1 MGNIIIN
8 IGRQFGSGGGFV
20 AKSISSRL
28 GIPYYDN
35 ELISKAAEES
45 GFSKDLFNFRDEKAS
60 LFSMS
65 TFFES
70 WRFGQPQNYMN
81 DNTLFSI
88 QSQVI
93 REIAEKGDA
102 IIIGRCSDYILRDL
116 ECLDVFITAP
126 LEYRI
131 ARVAERE
138 NLSEKEAEELIRRKD
153 KTRQTYYNYFTFG
166 SWGSADNYDICI
178 DSSLLGIEGTAEA
191 VIDFGRKTG
200 IIP

>member
-1 MGNIIIN
+1 MHTLIT

-20 AKSISSRL
+20 AQKVGEML

-35 ELISKAAEES
+35 ELISRAAEES
-45 GFSKDLFNFRDEKAS
+45 GFSQALFSERDERAS

-88 QSQVI
+88 QSKVI
-93 REIAEKGDA
+93 RDVAEKGPA
-102 IIIGRCSDYILRDL
+102 VLIGRCADYILRDMETL
-116 ECLDVFITAP
+116 SVFITAP

-131 ARVAERE
+131 RRVMERE
-138 NLSEKEAEELIRRKD
+138 NMERDEAETLIRKKD
-153 KTRQTYYNYFTFG
+153 RTHETYYNYFTFG
-166 SWGSADNYDICI
+166 SWGAAGNYDLCI
-178 DSSLLGIEGTAEA
+178 DSSVLGIEGTAEA
-191 VIDFGRKTG
+191 IILFGRKAG
-200 IIP
+200 RIA

>member
-20 AKSISSRL
+20 AKAISSRL
-28 GIPYYDN
+28 DIPYYDN
-35 ELISKAAEES
+35 ELISKAAEDS

-88 QSQVI
+88 QSKVI
-93 REIAEKGDA
+93 TEIADKGSA
-102 IIIGRCSDYILRDL
+102 IIIGRCSDYILRDRK
-116 ECLDVFITAP
+116 CLDVFITAP
-126 LEYRI
+126 LEFRI
-131 ARVAERE
+131 RRVSERE
-138 NLSEKEAEELIRRKD
+138 NLTEKEAEELIRRKD
-153 KTRQTYYNYFTFG
+153 RTRQTYYNYFTFG
-166 SWGSADNYDICI
+166 SWGSADNYDLCI
-178 DSSLLGIEGTAEA
+178 DSSLLGIEGTAETI
-191 VIDFGRKTG
+191 IDFGRRTG
-200 IIP
+200 MIP